1 MRERYI
7 PAIVMLIA
15 GAITS
20 ILNIINK
27 VAPLQGLIRLLVI
40 LILFFIVGLII
51 KAVLVKFIIHAPK
64 KGEISE
70 DEDEVEEEQED
81 TNSETGQSGGGQQG
95 GKKK

>member
-20 ILNIINK
+20 ILNIVNK
-27 VAPLQGLIRLLVI
+27 VDPIPGLERLLVI
-40 LILFFIVGLII
+40 LILFYIVGLII
-51 KAVLVKFIIHAPK
+51 KAIIVKYIINAPK

-70 DEDEVEEEQED
+70 DEDAVEEEQKEPNPE
-81 TNSETGQSGGGQQG
+81 TNQSGGGKQD
-95 GKKK
+95 GKNK